1 MLVWKRKVFY
11 LFIFCQFFLQECKS
25 SLQDFILPVESEV
38 MQDIYAVGTQENN
51 VIK

>member
-1 MLVWKRKVFY
+1 MQY
-11 LFIFCQFFLQECKS
+11 NAMIFLHQECKD
-25 SLQDFILPVESEV
+25 SLEDFILPVESEI